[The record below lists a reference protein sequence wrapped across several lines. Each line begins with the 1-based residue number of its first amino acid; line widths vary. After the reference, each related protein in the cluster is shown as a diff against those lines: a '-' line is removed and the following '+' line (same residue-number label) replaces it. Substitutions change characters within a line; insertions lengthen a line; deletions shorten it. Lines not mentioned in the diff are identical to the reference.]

1 MLRRTKWIVLGVA
14 VLLAVYGVTTV
25 VVAPPSGAFV
35 TGFVGVWMHGTGVR
49 IEYPERLS
57 QTQYRAFHARIEGNA
72 NTSNW
77 LHFPI
82 TTPVVGFFLTGGEDK
97 PIQTHYRRYRLEKV
111 FVSFRSGSIDAR
123 VTSVRVYDGSTQI
136 ASFDNL
142 NLFGEQPMN
151 EFVLPD
157 SPEVMQGVCIS
168 LGVEFGASG
177 QRWMELQSVG
187 ADLYFQETLTQT
199 PFGPVWGG

>member
-1 MLRRTKWIVLGVA
+1 
-14 VLLAVYGVTTV
+14 
-25 VVAPPSGAFV
+25 
-35 TGFVGVWMHGTGVR
+35 MHGTGVR

-82 TTPVVGFFLTGGEDK
+82 TTPVVGAFYMFREEEPRGT
-97 PIQTHYRRYRLEKV
+97 QYRRYRLEKV

-142 NLFGEQPMN
+142 NLFGEQPMK
-151 EFVLPD
+151 EFVLPG
-157 SPEVMQGVCIS
+157 SPEVMQGICIS

-187 ADLYFQETLTQT
+187 ADFYFQETL
-199 PFGPVWGG
+199 PKLPLGG